1 MTTKKSRFTPLQII
15 VHLAGWIPLAQ
26 ILYAF
31 FTDNLTANPIQ
42 RIEQLTGITALTFLV
57 LSLACT
63 PVAAISGWKRLTQ
76 RRKALGNYGFMYAAL
91 HVSTFVAVDYGLD
104 LNAILRD
111 VGTKQ
116 YIIIGAAAFLLLLPL
131 AITSF
136 NYWMKRLGKN
146 WKRLHRL
153 VYVIVPLV
161 VLHFALV
168 VKGNITSLQG
178 NLAQPVLYGGAAA
191 LLLFLRIP
199 AIKNALI
206 RLRARISDAV
216 VKPGSPQAPSLE
228 SSSEPQGMPDG

>member
-1 MTTKKSRFTPLQII
+1 MKNLHFTPLQII
-15 VHLAGWIPLAQ
+15 AHIAGWIPLAQ

-42 RIEQLTGITALTFLV
+42 RIEQLTGITALTFLL

-63 PVAAISGWKRLTQ
+63 PVASISGWKRLAQ

-91 HVSTFVAVDYGLD
+91 HVSTFIVVDYGFD
-104 LNAILRD
+104 LSAILRD

-116 YIIIGAAAFLLLLPL
+116 YIIIGAVAFLLLLPL

-136 NYWMKRLGKN
+136 KCWMKRLGKN

-153 VYVIVPLV
+153 VYVISPLV
-161 VLHFALV
+161 ILHFALV

-178 NLAQPVLYGGAAA
+178 NLARPLLYGGVAA
-191 LLLFLRIP
+191 LLLLVRVP
-199 AIKNALI
+199 AIKNVLI
-206 RLRARISDAV
+206 RLRTHIGNAMVNRA
-216 VKPGSPQAPSLE
+216 KRQASNE
-228 SSSEPQGMPDG
+228 A

>member
-1 MTTKKSRFTPLQII
+1 MTMKNSRFTFLQII
-15 VHLAGWIPLAQ
+15 VHIAGWFPLAQ

-42 RIEQLTGITALTFLV
+42 RIEQLTGIAALTFLL

-63 PVAAISGWKRLTQ
+63 PLASISGWKRLTQ

-91 HVSTFVAVDYGLD
+91 HVSTFVAVDYGFD
-104 LNAILRD
+104 LSAILRD

-116 YIIIGAAAFLLLLPL
+116 YIIVGATAFLLLLPL

-136 NYWMKRLGKN
+136 KYWMKRLGKN

-153 VYVIVPLV
+153 VYIIVPLV

-178 NLAQPVLYGGAAA
+178 NLARPLLYGGVAVV
-191 LLLFLRIP
+191 LLLLRIP
-199 AIKNALI
+199 ALKNALI
-206 RLRARISDAV
+206 RMRTRMGNALVNRAKR
-216 VKPGSPQAPSLE
+216 QA
-228 SSSEPQGMPDG
+228 SSEPRATSNEA